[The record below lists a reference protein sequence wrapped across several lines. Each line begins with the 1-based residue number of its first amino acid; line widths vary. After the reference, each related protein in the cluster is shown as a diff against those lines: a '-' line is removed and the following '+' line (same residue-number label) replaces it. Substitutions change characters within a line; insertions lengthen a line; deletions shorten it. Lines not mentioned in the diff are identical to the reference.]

1 MKLSN
6 KIALYNS
13 LTKIVIILVLSF
25 VIYVFTD
32 GISNYHLQERLVD
45 KGKKFMS
52 GLTQDHI
59 DDLIQSQVNFTD
71 YNILKE
77 EFIILTPIRKV
88 INVNH
93 DNFTKQTREIEGEV
107 HEYLVYTYY
116 FRFNHH
122 NYRLEIGETMSVLA
136 QLEKSIWLFTFLVL
150 FISVAVT
157 LIIDIAFTNR
167 LLRPFYN
174 IVDKKLN
181 KIHDPL
187 SFSYVPEKT
196 NTEDFVLLDKSLM
209 QLMEKVSKQL
219 DVEKQ
224 FTSNVSHELLTPI
237 STLSTRFENLLNDE
251 SLSAAAFK
259 KINDSLL
266 TLTFIKRTIKDL
278 LLIAKIENGQ
288 YEKFEEINLANLV
301 GEIEMEMED
310 LLTSKDIH
318 FHNMLA
324 KDIHIKGN
332 STLIHI
338 LFANLIKNAI
348 KYNKRQGIIKISNEI
363 KDGNIILFFE
373 DSGIGMTEEAVQRIF
388 NRYERFSTSPEEG
401 HGLGLAIVKSIAVF
415 HAVDI
420 HVSSILHEGTT
431 IELSVPIPHS

>member
-13 LTKIVIILVLSF
+13 LTKIVIILVLSL
-25 VIYVFTD
+25 VIYLFTD
-32 GISNYHLQERLVD
+32 DISNHHLQERLVD
-45 KGKKFMS
+45 KRKKFML

-59 DDLIQSQVNFTD
+59 DDLIQSQANFTD

-77 EFIILTPIRKV
+77 EFIILTPIKEM
-88 INVNH
+88 INISRG
-93 DNFTKQTREIEGEV
+93 NFTKQTREIEGEMQ
-107 HEYLVYTYY
+107 EYLVYTYY
-116 FRFNHH
+116 FRFNEH
-122 NYRLEIGETMSVLA
+122 NYRLEIGETMSVLT

-150 FISVAVT
+150 LISIAVT

-187 SFSYVPEKT
+187 LFSYIPEKT

-209 QLMEKVSKQL
+209 QLMEKVSRQL

-237 STLSTRFENLLNDE
+237 TTLSTRFENILNDKN
-251 SLSAAAFK
+251 LSASTFQ
-259 KINDSLL
+259 KINASLV
-266 TLTFIKRTIKDL
+266 TLSFLKRTIKDL

-288 YEKFEEINLANLV
+288 YDKFEKISPVNVIDEITQ
-301 GEIEMEMED
+301 EMED
-310 LLTSKDIH
+310 LLTTRNIRL
-318 FHNMLA
+318 HNMFSKELY
-324 KDIHIKGN
+324 ITGN
-332 STLIHI
+332 PTLMHI

-348 KYNKRQGIIKISNEI
+348 KYNKQHGMIRVSNSVKNGGIV
-363 KDGNIILFFE
+363 LFFE
-373 DSGIGMTEEAVQRIF
+373 DSGTGMTEEVVKRIF
-388 NRYERFSTSPEEG
+388 NRYERFSLSQEEG
-401 HGLGLAIVKSIAVF
+401 HGLGLAIVKSIASF
-415 HAVDI
+415 HSISI
-420 HVSSILHEGTT
+420 HVSSVLDKGTT
-431 IELSVPIPHS
+431 IELGLPISQV

>member
-25 VIYVFTD
+25 VIYLFTD
-32 GISNYHLQERLVD
+32 DISNHHLQERLVD
-45 KGKKFMS
+45 KRKKFMS

-59 DDLIQSQVNFTD
+59 DDLIQSQANFTD

-77 EFIILTPIRKV
+77 EFIILTPIKEM
-88 INVNH
+88 INISRG
-93 DNFTKQTREIEGEV
+93 NFTKQTREIEGEMQ
-107 HEYLVYTYY
+107 EYLVYTYY
-116 FRFNHH
+116 FQFNEH
-122 NYRLEIGETMSVLA
+122 NYRLEIGETMSVLT
-136 QLEKSIWLFTFLVL
+136 QLEKSIWLFTFLAL
-150 FISVAVT
+150 LISIAVT

-187 SFSYVPEKT
+187 LFSYVPEKT

-237 STLSTRFENLLNDE
+237 TTLSTRFENILNDKN
-251 SLSAAAFK
+251 LSTSTFQ
-259 KINDSLL
+259 KINASLV
-266 TLTFIKRTIKDL
+266 TLSFLKRTIKDL

-288 YEKFEEINLANLV
+288 YDKFEKIIPLNLIDEITQ
-301 GEIEMEMED
+301 EMED
-310 LLTSKDIH
+310 LLATRDIKLHNMFSKDLYIT
-318 FHNMLA
+318 
-324 KDIHIKGN
+324 GN
-332 STLIHI
+332 PTLMHI

-348 KYNKRQGIIKISNEI
+348 KYNKQHGMIRVSNSIKNGGIVLS
-363 KDGNIILFFE
+363 FE
-373 DSGIGMTEEAVQRIF
+373 DSGTGMTEEVVKRIF
-388 NRYERFSTSPEEG
+388 NRYERFSLPQEEG
-401 HGLGLAIVKSIAVF
+401 HGLGLAIVKSIAAF
-415 HAVDI
+415 HSANI
-420 HVSSILHEGTT
+420 YVSSIPGEGTT
-431 IELSVPIPHS
+431 IELSLPILPV

>member
-25 VIYVFTD
+25 VIYLFTD
-32 GISNYHLQERLVD
+32 DISNHHLQERLVD
-45 KGKKFMS
+45 KRKKFML

-77 EFIILTPIRKV
+77 EFIILTPIKEM
-88 INVNH
+88 INIRRG
-93 DNFTKQTREIEGEV
+93 NFTKQTREIEGEM

-116 FRFNHH
+116 FRFNEHY
-122 NYRLEIGETMSVLA
+122 YRLEIGETMSVLA

-150 FISVAVT
+150 LISIAVT

-187 SFSYVPEKT
+187 LFSYVPEKT

-209 QLMEKVSKQL
+209 QLMEKVSRQL

-237 STLSTRFENLLNDE
+237 TTLSTRFENILNDKN
-251 SLSAAAFK
+251 LSASTYQ
-259 KINDSLL
+259 KINASLV
-266 TLTFIKRTIKDL
+266 TLSFLKRTIKDL

-288 YEKFEEINLANLV
+288 YDKFEKISPLNLIDEV
-301 GEIEMEMED
+301 TQEMED
-310 LLTSKDIH
+310 LLTTKNIKLHNMFSKDLYIT
-318 FHNMLA
+318 
-324 KDIHIKGN
+324 GN
-332 STLIHI
+332 PTLMHI

-348 KYNKRQGIIKISNEI
+348 KYNKQHGIIRVSNSI
-363 KDGNIILFFE
+363 KNGGIVLSFK
-373 DSGIGMTEEAVQRIF
+373 DSGTGMTEEVVKRIF
-388 NRYERFSTSPEEG
+388 NRYERFSLPQEEG
-401 HGLGLAIVKSIAVF
+401 HGLGLAIVKSIAAF
-415 HAVDI
+415 HSI
-420 HVSSILHEGTT
+420 NMHVSSIPGEGTT
-431 IELSVPIPHS
+431 IELSLPIS

>member
-25 VIYVFTD
+25 VIYLFTD
-32 GISNYHLQERLVD
+32 DISNHHLQERLVD
-45 KGKKFMS
+45 KRKKFMS
-52 GLTQDHI
+52 GLSQDHI
-59 DDLIQSQVNFTD
+59 DDLIQSQANFTD

-77 EFIILTPIRKV
+77 EFIILTPIKEM
-88 INVNH
+88 INIGRG
-93 DNFTKQTREIEGEV
+93 NFTKQTREIEGEMQ
-107 HEYLVYTYY
+107 EYLVYTYY
-116 FRFNHH
+116 FRFNEH
-122 NYRLEIGETMSVLA
+122 NYRLEIGETMSVLT
-136 QLEKSIWLFTFLVL
+136 QLEKSIWLFTFLAL
-150 FISVAVT
+150 LISIAVT

-187 SFSYVPEKT
+187 LFSYVPEKT

-237 STLSTRFENLLNDE
+237 TTLSTRFENILNDKN
-251 SLSAAAFK
+251 LSASTFQ
-259 KINDSLL
+259 KINASLV
-266 TLTFIKRTIKDL
+266 TLSFLKRTIKDL

-288 YEKFEEINLANLV
+288 YDKFEKIIPLNLIDEITQ
-301 GEIEMEMED
+301 EMED
-310 LLTSKDIH
+310 LLATRDIKLHNMFSKDLYIT
-318 FHNMLA
+318 
-324 KDIHIKGN
+324 GN
-332 STLIHI
+332 PTLMHI

-348 KYNKRQGIIKISNEI
+348 KYNKQHGMIRVSNSIKNGGIVLS
-363 KDGNIILFFE
+363 FE
-373 DSGIGMTEEAVQRIF
+373 DSGTGMTEEVVKRIF
-388 NRYERFSTSPEEG
+388 NRYERFSLPQEEG
-401 HGLGLAIVKSIAVF
+401 HGLGLAIVKSIAAF
-415 HAVDI
+415 HSANI
-420 HVSSILHEGTT
+420 YVSSIPGEGTT
-431 IELSVPIPHS
+431 IELSLPILPV